1 MPYSREAMRAEL
13 DILARGA
20 AHVAIVPEKI
30 REVAAAMRQEM
41 TAAADGAFQTDP
53 QQYPNESPLQNDRQT
68 LQFYLVLTSQ
78 EFCIW
83 RRGADGGV
91 EAWTIDV
98 GGQRYVGA
106 RGIAA
111 AHVRALRQG
120 RDVLDP
126 TYLAAMTLQDVEE
139 FYRDERTGQVTL
151 QMLPQRLAKFN
162 ELGRVLLGR
171 YGGQA
176 ANLLAASEAYLF
188 SGGDRGLVQR
198 LLLDFPTSYFDWP
211 FCKLAVLLAKFLAT
225 RKTDGIPT
233 TDEYRA
239 LTTIRDTENFEIA
252 ADYYIPLFFIR
263 SGIFRV
269 SDSLGAALRAQR
281 LIGRDSRMEREYRAC
296 TIVAGRALAEETG
309 QPLSAVDTECWKTGY
324 LRCRLCREGISDEE
338 LPCPY
343 RSVSKAYQSEHALME
358 MRWPLVL
365 TTCY

>member
-13 DILARGA
+13 DDLARGA
-20 AHVAIVPEKI
+20 AHVTIVSEKI
-30 REVAAAMRQEM
+30 RDVATAMRQELGG
-41 TAAADGAFQTDP
+41 ADGAFHTDP
-53 QQYPNESPLQNDRQT
+53 QQYPNESPPENDRRT
-68 LQFYLVLTSQ
+68 LQFYLVVTSQ

-83 RRGADGGV
+83 RRGADGRV
-91 EAWTIDV
+91 EAWTIEV

-111 AHVRALRQG
+111 AHMRALRQG
-120 RDVLDP
+120 RDILDP
-126 TYLAAMTLQDVEE
+126 TYLASMTFQDVLD
-139 FYRDERTGQVTL
+139 FYRDEETGQVTL

-162 ELGRVLLGR
+162 ELGRVLLDT
-171 YGGQA
+171 YGGHVT
-176 ANLLAASEAYLF
+176 NLLGQTGGYLF
-188 SGGDRGLVQR
+188 RGDDGGLVQR

-211 FCKLAVLLAKFLAT
+211 FCKLAILLAKFLAT

-233 TDEYRA
+233 TDEYRTLA
-239 LTTIRDTENFEIA
+239 RIRDAENFEIA

-269 SDSLGAALRAQR
+269 SDPLAAALRGQH

-309 QPLSAVDTECWKTGY
+309 RSLSAVDTECWKTGY

-343 RSVSKAYQSEHALME
+343 RSVSKAYQNEHALME

>member
-1 MPYSREAMRAEL
+1 MRAEL
-13 DILARGA
+13 DDLARGA
-20 AHVAIVPEKI
+20 AHVSIVPEKI
-30 REVAAAMRQEM
+30 REVATAMRQELGGP
-41 TAAADGAFQTDP
+41 DGAFHTDP
-53 QQYPNESPLQNDRQT
+53 QQYPNESPLENDRHT
-68 LQFYLVLTSQ
+68 LQFYLVVTSQ

-83 RRGADGGV
+83 RRGDEGRV
-91 EAWTIDV
+91 EAWTIEV

-111 AHVRALRQG
+111 AHMRALRQG
-120 RDVLDP
+120 RDILDP
-126 TYLAAMTLQDVEE
+126 SYLASMTLQDVMD
-139 FYRDERTGQVTL
+139 FYRDEQTGQVTL

-171 YGGQA
+171 YGGHVT
-176 ANLLAASEAYLF
+176 NLLGQTGGYLF
-188 SGGDRGLVQR
+188 RGDDGGLVQR
-198 LLLDFPTSYFDWP
+198 LLLDFPTAYFDWP
-211 FCKLAVLLAKFLAT
+211 FCKLAILLAKFLAT

-239 LTTIRDTENFEIA
+239 LTQIRDAENFEIA

-269 SDSLGAALRAQR
+269 SDPLATALRGQR

-309 QPLSAVDTECWKTGY
+309 RPLSAVDTECWKTGY

-343 RSVSKAYQSEHALME
+343 RSVSQAYQNEHALME